1 MDDYFYNG
9 EVMKCYKLAK
19 AITNEAEQ
27 ERAQKYIALLE
38 EYELAHYP
46 KPISTLEAQS
56 AERAD
61 ETYPEF
67 DAVAEIR
74 AIKDEGAFTKRIW
87 QLEEVAKTGTS
98 QEKAQSFFTQGQLF
112 LFAHHYNESVH
123 CFQHAVKENPNK
135 AVYWGI
141 TGQTMHRFGWM
152 PFDALGYLEQAI
164 DLDPT
169 NPRWKW
175 NRALV
180 LIQLAKDLQLA
191 PFMAN
196 AALALE
202 DALACCGEHQQS
214 LQAAIQNTIDNMD
227 SYVFS

>member
-1 MDDYFYNG
+1 MSMDDYFYNG

-87 QLEEVAKTGTS
+87 RLEEVAKRAHRKRRHNPFLHKDS
-98 QEKAQSFFTQGQLF
+98 SFYLPIITMRVFTAF
-112 LFAHHYNESVH
+112 
-123 CFQHAVKENPNK
+123 
-135 AVYWGI
+135 
-141 TGQTMHRFGWM
+141 
-152 PFDALGYLEQAI
+152 
-164 DLDPT
+164 
-169 NPRWKW
+169 
-175 NRALV
+175 
-180 LIQLAKDLQLA
+180 
-191 PFMAN
+191 
-196 AALALE
+196 
-202 DALACCGEHQQS
+202 
-214 LQAAIQNTIDNMD
+214 NTL
-227 SYVFS
+227 